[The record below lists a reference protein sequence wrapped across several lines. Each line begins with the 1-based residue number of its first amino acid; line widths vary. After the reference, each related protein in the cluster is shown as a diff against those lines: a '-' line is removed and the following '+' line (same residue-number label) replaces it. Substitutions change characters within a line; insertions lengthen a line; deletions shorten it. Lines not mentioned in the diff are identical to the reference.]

1 MTSLLEESTT
11 FPFHEMQLNWYLID
25 MPLYDSPPTRQLH
38 TFNNFLCMKSRV
50 KQLQN
55 QSCYALH
62 SFENDC
68 GIEMK
73 FMQQEDASD
82 VKRVS

>member
-1 MTSLLEESTT
+1 MTSLVEESTT

-38 TFNNFLCMKSRV
+38 TFNNFFCMKSKV

-55 QSCYALH
+55 QVVMLCIALRMIV
-62 SFENDC
+62 EL
-68 GIEMK
+68 K
-73 FMQQEDASD
+73 
-82 VKRVS
+82 